1 MTSKSDSDTCPPD
14 AEGSS
19 QSGPKRHF
27 DTFETDFFQQGDEA
41 SAGVA
46 VEGERFDDLDEAT
59 RSKKLAP
66 SRQFMMSVVVGSACL
81 AIIGCVALW
90 RSGRSSASSAVVTP
104 VSAPAAPAETT
115 PAKPAPV
122 VAAAQA
128 EPVHAPATA
137 PAAPAVAEAQALP
150 VLAPALPATAPVQ
163 PSPAAAEKAAPP
175 ADVPTQANPALA
187 AEAKHVSV
195 VPEVAAPDDDLK
207 SRCQKAMR
215 DKRSKEILAACAD
228 AFAADPSA
236 AAIAVELAKIE
247 FDRGRN
253 AQAFAWGKKAVAAD
267 PSVADA
273 YVFIGGAEQ
282 NAGHGKAAREAY
294 KRYLQLAP
302 SGRYAA
308 DLRAIVGSL

>member
-1 MTSKSDSDTCPPD
+1 MTCKSDSDPSPQDPD
-14 AEGSS
+14 GSS
-19 QSGPKRHF
+19 QGGPKRHF

-59 RSKKLAP
+59 RSKRLAP

-90 RSGRSSASSAVVTP
+90 RSGRGNASSAVATP
-104 VSAPAAPAETT
+104 ASAPAAPAE
-115 PAKPAPV
+115 PARAKPAPV

-128 EPVHAPATA
+128 EPALAPATA
-137 PAAPAVAEAQALP
+137 PAAPTAVEAPALP
-150 VLAPALPATAPVQ
+150 VLAPAQLAAAPAQ
-163 PSPAAAEKAAPP
+163 PSAAAAEKAAP
-175 ADVPTQANPALA
+175 AANLPTQAM
-187 AEAKHVSV
+187 
-195 VPEVAAPDDDLK
+195 PDDDLK

-215 DKRSKEILAACAD
+215 GKRSKEILAACAD

-236 AAIAVELAKIE
+236 ATIAVELAKIE

-267 PSVADA
+267 PSIADA